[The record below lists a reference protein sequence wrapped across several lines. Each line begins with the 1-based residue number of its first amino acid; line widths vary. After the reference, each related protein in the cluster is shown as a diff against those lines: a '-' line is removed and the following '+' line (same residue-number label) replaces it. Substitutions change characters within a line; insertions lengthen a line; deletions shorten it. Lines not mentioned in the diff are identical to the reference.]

1 MFQLYHLLF
10 LFHFQVTSQIAD
22 LNHRVNNSFPADHFY
37 ITYCVCSIYFS
48 SRCSV
53 THTHR
58 HQSLPSAKMW
68 LATVQFPNRI
78 QLTALN
84 RKRQWAS
91 LNNPPCLQITS
102 ATHKESET
110 KSQIITFAS
119 SALLL
124 WQIKEVWKPY
134 FSEQRVLSLLLAKR
148 LTNWLVLITT
158 KPLQQTAFS
167 VAFYKDLQERSW
179 DIQSRLKN
187 FVSFGQ
193 SDGLKKVVKSGNFNV
208 LKNIFSFCEFYSQGT
223 NERRQVNRTNA
234 DASTLIQSSHCIR
247 RLTQV
252 HLMWMLPQDGKKKR
266 SKKHWVIIE
275 GSLSPK
281 GCSVLVLEQKSW
293 LKWH

>member
-1 MFQLYHLLF
+1 MTTCFNF
-10 LFHFQVTSQIAD
+10 T
-22 LNHRVNNSFPADHFY
+22 
-37 ITYCVCSIYFS
+37 IYFFFFS
-48 SRCSV
+48 FSCDKSNCRPQPPCQQQFSCRPFLHHILCLFYLFFLKV
-53 THTHR
+53 FSETHTHR

-167 VAFYKDLQERSW
+167 VAFYKDLKERSW
-179 DIQSRLKN
+179 DIQSRLKD

-208 LKNIFSFCEFYSQGT
+208 LKNIFSF
-223 NERRQVNRTNA
+223 
-234 DASTLIQSSHCIR
+234 
-247 RLTQV
+247 
-252 HLMWMLPQDGKKKR
+252 
-266 SKKHWVIIE
+266 SKSIVR
-275 GSLSPK
+275 
-281 GCSVLVLEQKSW
+281 EQMKEDR
-293 LKWH
+293 

>member
-1 MFQLYHLLF
+1 MYVSTLPFPF
-10 LFHFQVTSQIAD
+10 SFSFSSDKSNCRSQPPCQQQAI
-22 LNHRVNNSFPADHFY
+22 ADHFY

-53 THTHR
+53 THTHTHR

-134 FSEQRVLSLLLAKR
+134 FSEQ
-148 LTNWLVLITT
+148 LVI
-158 KPLQQTAFS
+158 S
-167 VAFYKDLQERSW
+167 
-179 DIQSRLKN
+179 
-187 FVSFGQ
+187 
-193 SDGLKKVVKSGNFNV
+193 
-208 LKNIFSFCEFYSQGT
+208 
-223 NERRQVNRTNA
+223 
-234 DASTLIQSSHCIR
+234 
-247 RLTQV
+247 
-252 HLMWMLPQDGKKKR
+252 
-266 SKKHWVIIE
+266 
-275 GSLSPK
+275 
-281 GCSVLVLEQKSW
+281 
-293 LKWH
+293 